1 MPEAK
6 EPMMEATCEECGVTD
21 TTVHPHFLLYGF
33 MLCQSC
39 SISKTLFPV

>member
-6 EPMMEATCEECGVTD
+6 EPMMEATCEECGVKD
-21 TTVHPHFLLYGF
+21 TTVHPHFLLYG
-33 MLCQSC
+33 MKLCQSC